1 MNENTHIKLPRNWA
15 FHMIQIIL
23 SLAIGFGVLWIRNDI
38 RKELSNYVTHSEF
51 ITYQVDHTKWGEEV
65 MRRWQG
71 TIEENS
77 RRLDRIE
84 VKLDRLVEK
93 PK

>member
-1 MNENTHIKLPRNWA
+1 MNEHEHVKLPRNLA
-15 FHMIQIIL
+15 FHLIQIFL

-51 ITYQVDHTKWGEEV
+51 STYQIDHAKWGEEV

-71 TIEENS
+71 TIEENT

-84 VKLDRLVEK
+84 MKLDRLSEK